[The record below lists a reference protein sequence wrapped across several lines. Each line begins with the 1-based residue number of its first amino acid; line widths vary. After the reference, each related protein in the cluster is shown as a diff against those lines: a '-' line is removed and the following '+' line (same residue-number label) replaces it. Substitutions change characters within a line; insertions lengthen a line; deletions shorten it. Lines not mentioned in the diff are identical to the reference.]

1 MANNTKKIEEI
12 SGSNML
18 KIIKGSIIAIMLSLV
33 LLLIFALLLA
43 YTNVPESIISPVIIV
58 ISASSI
64 LVGSFMSSI
73 KIKKQGIVN
82 GGIVGGI
89 YMAVLYLL
97 SSMVQNDFG
106 VNSYA
111 IIMIAAS
118 ILAGC
123 FGGILGVNMKRK

>member
-12 SGSNML
+12 AGSNML

-58 ISASSI
+58 ISAISI